1 MTHSVI
7 VLGTSVARKNMNPN
21 SIFATTK
28 DKEAIFQIGWVT
40 IQYEHLMARLIHD
53 LSRYGRKQDVEGLL
67 GQRLAEEYD
76 KFLSR
81 KGVPKKTREGMKIAL
96 VALIHQRNMLLHG
109 RWRLTMVNQPR
120 LENKKHEGQKKLK
133 DGFRYYK
140 LRVSQLS
147 TFEKKI
153 ETVEKKRVLIWL
165 KHNFKT

>member
-1 MTHSVI
+1 
-7 VLGTSVARKNMNPN
+7 MNPN

-40 IQYEHLMARLIHD
+40 IQYEHLMARLRHD

-81 KGVPKKTREGMKIAL
+81 KGVAKKTREGMKTAL

-109 RWRLTMVNQPR
+109 RWRLTMVHKIPFETKR
-120 LENKKHEGQKKLK
+120 HEGQRKLK

-140 LRVSQLS
+140 LRVPQLS